1 VRTWDVATGK
11 SLHAFSAPEGAGKVW
26 ALNARYIAIE
36 MGSFSTGNV
45 VQVFDVTNGHLVHTL
60 KGPFSDHYPLS
71 PLLLKWAPDGR
82 RLAVVNGGGA
92 GTVQVWDVVAGKQ
105 LLSAQFSE
113 SFSESIRSLAPV
125 PPDDHYLV
133 WSPDGR
139 YLAGIRDRGPI
150 DILDTMKSQV
160 VFTYEEDGK
169 ESLADQTAADDWK
182 SVEAVAWSSG
192 KKEYLAY
199 SLIEN
204 DISTISVYE
213 ALTHKLVQT
222 YTQSGDVTR
231 LIWSPDGQYLAA
243 AGGDRMYVWQLTV

>member
-1 VRTWDVATGK
+1 
-11 SLHAFSAPEGAGKVW
+11 
-26 ALNARYIAIE
+26 
-36 MGSFSTGNV
+36 
-45 VQVFDVTNGHLVHTL
+45 VHTL